1 MSDLQELNIIM
12 VGRRRIGKTS
22 FLAAMHEEFETTF
35 WDVGLNTWTTD
46 SITLDSI
53 EECKQ
58 VLKNI
63 GSRLDK
69 EVSWTPTLMNPWEDK
84 GLIFEIGSRGK
95 KFMRVRFTD
104 PSGEYFTR
112 GASDKDKDYV
122 RNQLNK
128 CDAVIIP
135 VDATALMEKKTGK
148 VKPSEIGDWHE
159 EKNDPEH
166 ITRLFKDSYG
176 SLSRPRLVIF
186 APIKCEAY
194 VKTDKDAQDL
204 LDHVRLGYRDL
215 LDFFKEDERYDKIA
229 IAITPIQ
236 TIGHIAFSHAE
247 KIQFKDGYETKFIYY
262 KTPLDAPYEP
272 KDADQPLRYVF
283 RFLLNVFNE
292 SRKLELERAKQALDR
307 LEHEAGTKAKELETA
322 KERFRSAE
330 QRLKDRKRMF
340 APFRFVADIFDD
352 SVYSSHDIA
361 KSEVEMKKEALH
373 VIESEKFA
381 IGGEVN
387 ATEEQIK
394 AFNDAIVKFATGC
407 KQSHGFAI
415 LQGRSKWLPVPN
427 NN

>member
-1 MSDLQELNIIM
+1 M
-12 VGRRRIGKTS
+12 
-22 FLAAMHEEFETTF
+22 
-35 WDVGLNTWTTD
+35 
-46 SITLDSI
+46 
-53 EECKQ
+53 
-58 VLKNI
+58 
-63 GSRLDK
+63 
-69 EVSWTPTLMNPWEDK
+69 
-84 GLIFEIGSRGK
+84 
-95 KFMRVRFTD
+95 
-104 PSGEYFTR
+104 
-112 GASDKDKDYV
+112 
-122 RNQLNK
+122 
-128 CDAVIIP
+128 
-135 VDATALMEKKTGK
+135 
-148 VKPSEIGDWHE
+148 
-159 EKNDPEH
+159 
-166 ITRLFKDSYG
+166 
-176 SLSRPRLVIF
+176 
-186 APIKCEAY
+186 
-194 VKTDKDAQDL
+194 
-204 LDHVRLGYRDL
+204 LDHVRLGYREL
-215 LDFFKEDERYDKIA
+215 IDFFKEDERYDKIA
-229 IAITPIQ
+229 VVITPIQ

-247 KIQFKDGYETKFIYY
+247 KTEEGFTKFTYY

-292 SRKLELERAKQALDR
+292 SRKLELERAKQALNR